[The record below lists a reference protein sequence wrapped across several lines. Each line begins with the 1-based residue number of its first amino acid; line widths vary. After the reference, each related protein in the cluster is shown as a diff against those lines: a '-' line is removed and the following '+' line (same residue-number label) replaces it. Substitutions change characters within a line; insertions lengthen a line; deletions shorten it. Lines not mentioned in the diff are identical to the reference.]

1 MSQSN
6 YYSLASPTS
15 LLLDDSQIID
25 RIFSHIDNKTTDL
38 GSEVW
43 REPVKNYV
51 DQERFDREIKLLR
64 SLPVPFCPSSA
75 LPNKGSYVSR
85 IAAGTPILVT
95 RDEENNVNAFINA
108 CRHRGM
114 QVALGSGCKKS
125 FICPYHG
132 WTYGLKGE
140 NRNIPG
146 SDGFPGVDPLEHGL
160 KQVNAVEKGG
170 IVYVCQDGEIHKKF
184 LDEALDYFTDEQALI
199 NQSEIEDQANWKILH
214 ETLLEGYHIKTLHK
228 DTFFPYGLDNI
239 NVVENYGQNSRVI
252 FPFRRIEKLRDV
264 DPGSR
269 VIDGTITS
277 VYSLFPNA
285 SISVLSKHSNLVIL
299 EPISPSRSKW
309 VIYTLI
315 NKSNKKGKLSKEDAM
330 RDAKFVGNTGQDED
344 REAARAIQETLNT
357 KANDHL
363 IFGYFEKAIVNFH
376 SHLKKYLDN
385 QECAD

>member
-64 SLPVPFCPSSA
+64 SQPVPFCPSSA

-114 QVALGSGCKKS
+114 QVASGSGCKKS

-160 KQVNAVEKGG
+160 KQINAVEKGG

-199 NQSEIEDQANWKILH
+199 NQSEIEDQANWKILY

-299 EPISPSRSKW
+299 EPISPSRSRW

-376 SHLKKYLDN
+376 SHLTKYLDN
-385 QECAD
+385 QESAD

>member
-1 MSQSN
+1 
-6 YYSLASPTS
+6 
-15 LLLDDSQIID
+15 
-25 RIFSHIDNKTTDL
+25 
-38 GSEVW
+38 
-43 REPVKNYV
+43 
-51 DQERFDREIKLLR
+51 
-64 SLPVPFCPSSA
+64 
-75 LPNKGSYVSR
+75 
-85 IAAGTPILVT
+85 
-95 RDEENNVNAFINA
+95 VNAI
-108 CRHRGM
+108 
-114 QVALGSGCKKS
+114 
-125 FICPYHG
+125 
-132 WTYGLKGE
+132 
-140 NRNIPG
+140 
-146 SDGFPGVDPLEHGL
+146 
-160 KQVNAVEKGG
+160 EKGG
-170 IVYVCQDGEIHKKF
+170 IVYVCQDAEISKNF
-184 LDEALDYFTDEQALI
+184 LDEALDYFADEQVLI
-199 NQSEIEDQANWKILH
+199 HQSEIKDEANWKILH

-252 FPFRRIEKLRDV
+252 FPFKRIEKLRDV

-315 NKSNKKGKLSKEDAM
+315 NKSNKKGTLSKEDAM

-376 SHLKKYLDN
+376 SHLTKYLDK
-385 QECAD
+385 QENL

>member
-6 YYSLASPTS
+6 HYSLASPTP
-15 LLLDDSQIID
+15 LLLDDSQIIE

-43 REPVKNYV
+43 KEPVKNYV
-51 DQERFDREIKLLR
+51 DQERFDKEIKLLR
-64 SLPVPFCPSSA
+64 SQPVPFCPSSA
-75 LPNKGSYVSR
+75 LPEKGSYVSR
-85 IAAGTPILVT
+85 VAADTPILVT
-95 RDEENNVNAFINA
+95 RDEEGKVNAFINA

-114 QVALGSGCKKS
+114 QVASGSGCKKS
-125 FICPYHG
+125 FVCPYHG

-146 SDGFPGVDPLEHGL
+146 SDGFPGIDPLEHGL
-160 KQVNAVEKGG
+160 KPVNAAEIGG
-170 IVYVCQDGEIHKKF
+170 IVYVCQDGEISKNF
-184 LDEALDYFTDEQALI
+184 LDEALNYFADDQVLI
-199 NQSEIEDQANWKILH
+199 NQSEIEDEANWKILH

-252 FPFRRIEKLRDV
+252 FPFRRIEKLREV
-264 DPGSR
+264 EPGRR

-277 VYSLFPNA
+277 VYSLFPNT
-285 SISVLSKHSNLVIL
+285 SISVLSKHTNLVIL

-315 NKSNKKGKLSKEDAM
+315 NKSNKKGKFSKEDAM
-330 RDAKFVGNTGQDED
+330 KDAKFVGDTGQDED
-344 REAARAIQETLNT
+344 REAARAIQETLST

-363 IFGYFEKAIVNFH
+363 TFGYFEKAIVNFH
-376 SHLKKYLDN
+376 SHLDKHIDT
-385 QECAD
+385 

>member
-114 QVALGSGCKKS
+114 QVASGSGCKKS

-385 QECAD
+385 QESAN

>member
-114 QVALGSGCKKS
+114 QVASGSGCKKS

-299 EPISPSRSKW
+299 EPISPSRSRW

-376 SHLKKYLDN
+376 SHLTKYLDN
-385 QECAD
+385 QESAD

>member
-114 QVALGSGCKKS
+114 QVASGSGCKKS

-252 FPFRRIEKLRDV
+252 FPFKRIEKLRDV
-264 DPGSR
+264 DPDSR

-385 QECAD
+385 QESAD

>member
-114 QVALGSGCKKS
+114 QVASGSGCKKS

-146 SDGFPGVDPLEHGL
+146 SDGFPGIDPLKHGL
-160 KQVNAVEKGG
+160 KQVNAIEKGG

-299 EPISPSRSKW
+299 EPISPSRSRW

-376 SHLKKYLDN
+376 SHLTKYLDN
-385 QECAD
+385 QESAD

>member
-75 LPNKGSYVSR
+75 LSNKGSYVSR

-114 QVALGSGCKKS
+114 QVASGSGCKKS

-299 EPISPSRSKW
+299 EPISPSRSRW

-376 SHLKKYLDN
+376 SHLTKYLDN
-385 QECAD
+385 QESAD

>member
-1 MSQSN
+1 
-6 YYSLASPTS
+6 
-15 LLLDDSQIID
+15 
-25 RIFSHIDNKTTDL
+25 
-38 GSEVW
+38 
-43 REPVKNYV
+43 VKNYV
-51 DQERFDREIKLLR
+51 DQERFDKEIKLLR
-64 SLPVPFCPSSA
+64 SQPVPFCPSSA
-75 LPNKGSYVSR
+75 LPKKGSYVSR

-95 RDEENNVNAFINA
+95 RDEEGKVNAFINA

-114 QVALGSGCKKS
+114 QVASGSGCKKS
-125 FICPYHG
+125 FVCPYHG

-146 SDGFPGVDPLEHGL
+146 SDGFPGIDPLEHGL
-160 KQVNAVEKGG
+160 KPVNAAEIGG
-170 IVYVCQDGEIHKKF
+170 IVYVCQDGEISKNF
-184 LDEALDYFTDEQALI
+184 LDEALDYFADDQALI
-199 NQSEIEDQANWKILH
+199 NQSEIEDEANWKILH

-252 FPFRRIEKLRDV
+252 FPFRRIEKLREV
-264 DPGSR
+264 EPASR

-285 SISVLSKHSNLVIL
+285 SISVLSKHTNLVIL

-315 NKSNKKGKLSKEDAM
+315 NKSNMKGKLSKEDAM
-330 RDAKFVGNTGQDED
+330 KDAKFVGDTGQDED
-344 REAARAIQETLNT
+344 REAARAIQETLST

-363 IFGYFEKAIVNFH
+363 TFGYFEKAIVNFH
-376 SHLKKYLDN
+376 SHLAKHLDT
-385 QECAD
+385 QGSAD

>member
-114 QVALGSGCKKS
+114 QVASGSGCKKS

-385 QECAD
+385 QESAD

>member
-6 YYSLASPTS
+6 HYSLASPTS
-15 LLLDDSQIID
+15 LLLDDNQIIE
-25 RIFSHIDNKTTDL
+25 RVFSHIDNKTTDL

-51 DQERFDREIKLLR
+51 DQERFDKEIKLLR
-64 SLPVPFCPSSA
+64 SQPVPFCPSSA
-75 LPNKGSYVSR
+75 LPERGSYVSR
-85 IAAGTPILVT
+85 VAAGTPILVT
-95 RDEENNVNAFINA
+95 RDEEGKVNAFINA

-114 QVALGSGCKKS
+114 QVASGSGCKKS
-125 FICPYHG
+125 FVCPYHG

-146 SDGFPGVDPLEHGL
+146 SDGFPGIDPAEHGL
-160 KQVNAVEKGG
+160 KKVSAVEKGG
-170 IVYVCQDGEIHKKF
+170 IVYVCQDGEINKKF

-199 NQSEIEDQANWKILH
+199 NQSGIEDQANWKILH

-228 DTFFPYGLDNI
+228 DTFYPYGLDNI

-252 FPFRRIEKLRDV
+252 FPFRRIEKLREV
-264 DPGSR
+264 EPGSR

-277 VYSLFPNA
+277 VYSLFPNT
-285 SISVLSKHSNLVIL
+285 SISVLSKHTNLVIL

-330 RDAKFVGNTGQDED
+330 KDAKFVGDTGQDED
-344 REAARAIQETLNT
+344 REAARAIQETLST

-363 IFGYFEKAIVNFH
+363 TFGYFEKAIVNFH
-376 SHLKKYLDN
+376 SHLDKYIDT
-385 QECAD
+385 EGSAG

>member
-114 QVALGSGCKKS
+114 QVASGSGCKKS

-146 SDGFPGVDPLEHGL
+146 SNGFPGIDPLKHGL
-160 KQVNAVEKGG
+160 KQVNAIEKGG
-170 IVYVCQDGEIHKKF
+170 IVYVCQDAEISKNF
-184 LDEALDYFTDEQALI
+184 IDEALDYFADEQVLI
-199 NQSEIEDQANWKILH
+199 HQSEIKDEANWKILH

-385 QECAD
+385 QESAD

>member
-6 YYSLASPTS
+6 HYSLASPTS

-51 DQERFDREIKLLR
+51 DQERFNKEIKLLR
-64 SLPVPFCPSSA
+64 SQPVPFCPSSA
-75 LPNKGSYVSR
+75 LPEKGSYVSR

-114 QVALGSGCKKS
+114 QVASGSGCKKS
-125 FICPYHG
+125 FVCPYHG

-146 SDGFPGVDPLEHGL
+146 SDGFPGIDPLKHGL
-160 KQVNAVEKGG
+160 KQVNAIEKGG
-170 IVYVCQDGEIHKKF
+170 IVYVCQDAEISKNF
-184 LDEALDYFTDEQALI
+184 IDEALHYFADEQVLI
-199 NQSEIEDQANWKILH
+199 HQSEIKDEANWKILH

-252 FPFRRIEKLRDV
+252 FPFKRIEKLRDV

-269 VIDGTITS
+269 VIDGTMTS

-363 IFGYFEKAIVNFH
+363 TFGYFEKAIVNFH
-376 SHLKKYLDN
+376 SHLTKYLDK
-385 QECAD
+385 QENL

>member
-114 QVALGSGCKKS
+114 QVASGSGCKKS

-160 KQVNAVEKGG
+160 KQINAVEKGG

-299 EPISPSRSKW
+299 EPISPSRSRW

-315 NKSNKKGKLSKEDAM
+315 NKSNKKGKLSKDDAM
-330 RDAKFVGNTGQDED
+330 RDAKFVGDTGQDED
-344 REAARAIQETLNT
+344 REAARAIQETLST

-363 IFGYFEKAIVNFH
+363 TFGYFEKAIVNFH
-376 SHLKKYLDN
+376 THLAKYLD
-385 QECAD
+385 

>member
-6 YYSLASPTS
+6 HYSLASPTP
-15 LLLDDSQIID
+15 LLLDDNQIID

-51 DQERFDREIKLLR
+51 DQERFNKEIKLLR
-64 SLPVPFCPSSA
+64 SQPVPFCPSSA
-75 LPNKGSYVSR
+75 LPEKGSYVSR

-114 QVALGSGCKKS
+114 QVASGSGCKKS

-146 SDGFPGVDPLEHGL
+146 SDGFPGIDPLKHGL
-160 KQVNAVEKGG
+160 KQVNAIEKGG
-170 IVYVCQDGEIHKKF
+170 IVYVCQDAEISKNF
-184 LDEALDYFTDEQALI
+184 IDEALDYFADEQVLI
-199 NQSEIEDQANWKILH
+199 HQSEIKDEANWKILH

-252 FPFRRIEKLRDV
+252 FPFKRIEKLRDV

-277 VYSLFPNA
+277 VYSLFPNV
-285 SISVLSKHSNLVIL
+285 SISVLSKHTNLVIL

-315 NKSNKKGKLSKEDAM
+315 NKSNKKGTLSKEDAM

-376 SHLKKYLDN
+376 SHLTKYLDK
-385 QECAD
+385 QENL

>member
-114 QVALGSGCKKS
+114 QVASGSGCKKS

-160 KQVNAVEKGG
+160 KQINAVEKGG

-252 FPFRRIEKLRDV
+252 FPFKRIEKLRDV

-315 NKSNKKGKLSKEDAM
+315 NKSNKKGTLSKEDAM

-376 SHLKKYLDN
+376 SHLTKYLDK
-385 QECAD
+385 QENL

>member
-114 QVALGSGCKKS
+114 QVASGSGCKKS

-344 REAARAIQETLNT
+344 REAARAIQETLST

-363 IFGYFEKAIVNFH
+363 TFGCFEKAIVNFH
-376 SHLKKYLDN
+376 THLAKYLD
-385 QECAD
+385 

>member
-114 QVALGSGCKKS
+114 QVASGSGCKKS

-160 KQVNAVEKGG
+160 KQINAVEKGG

-376 SHLKKYLDN
+376 SHLTKYLDK
-385 QECAD
+385 QENL

>member
-114 QVALGSGCKKS
+114 QVASGSGCKKS

-170 IVYVCQDGEIHKKF
+170 IVYVCQDGEIHKNF

-376 SHLKKYLDN
+376 THLAKYLD
-385 QECAD
+385 

>member
-6 YYSLASPTS
+6 HYSLASPTP
-15 LLLDDSQIID
+15 LLLDDSQIIE

-43 REPVKNYV
+43 KEPVKNYV
-51 DQERFDREIKLLR
+51 DQERFYKEIKLLR
-64 SLPVPFCPSSA
+64 SQPVPFCPSSA
-75 LPNKGSYVSR
+75 LPEKGSYVSR

-95 RDEENNVNAFINA
+95 RDEEGEVNAFINA

-114 QVALGSGCKKS
+114 QVASGSGCKKS
-125 FICPYHG
+125 FVCPYHG

-146 SDGFPGVDPLEHGL
+146 SDGFPGIDPLEHGL
-160 KQVNAVEKGG
+160 KPVNAAEIGG
-170 IVYVCQDGEIHKKF
+170 IVYVCQDGEISKNF
-184 LDEALDYFTDEQALI
+184 LNEALDYFADDQALI
-199 NQSEIEDQANWKILH
+199 NQSEIEDEANWKILH

-252 FPFRRIEKLRDV
+252 FPFRRIEKLREV
-264 DPGSR
+264 DPASR

-285 SISVLSKHSNLVIL
+285 SISVLSKHTNLVIL

-330 RDAKFVGNTGQDED
+330 KDAKFVGDTGQDED
-344 REAARAIQETLNT
+344 REAAKAIQETLSS

-363 IFGYFEKAIVNFH
+363 TFGYFEKAIVNFH
-376 SHLKKYLDN
+376 SHLHKHIDT
-385 QECAD
+385 

>member
-64 SLPVPFCPSSA
+64 SHPVPFCPSSA

-114 QVALGSGCKKS
+114 QVASGSGCKKS

-160 KQVNAVEKGG
+160 KQINAVEKGG

-299 EPISPSRSKW
+299 EPISPSRSRW

-376 SHLKKYLDN
+376 SHLTKYLDN
-385 QECAD
+385 QESAD

>member
-114 QVALGSGCKKS
+114 QVASGSGCKKS

-146 SDGFPGVDPLEHGL
+146 SDGFPGIDPLKHGL
-160 KQVNAVEKGG
+160 KQVNAIEKGG
-170 IVYVCQDGEIHKKF
+170 IVYVCQDAEISKNF
-184 LDEALDYFTDEQALI
+184 IDEALDYFADEQVLI
-199 NQSEIEDQANWKILH
+199 HQSEIKDEANWKILH

-299 EPISPSRSKW
+299 EPISPSRSRW

-376 SHLKKYLDN
+376 SHLTKYLDN
-385 QECAD
+385 QESAD